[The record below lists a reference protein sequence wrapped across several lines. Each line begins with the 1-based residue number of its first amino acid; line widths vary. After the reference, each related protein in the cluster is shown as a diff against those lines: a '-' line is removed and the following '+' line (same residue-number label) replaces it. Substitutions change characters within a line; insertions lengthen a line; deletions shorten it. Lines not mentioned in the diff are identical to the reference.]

1 MRCPCFGK
9 FHSWLLDVVDK
20 QGIQRDGEKPFKAMA
35 ILPISKEVLQHF
47 NNQDGHANNAY
58 SPNSNPEWS

>member
-1 MRCPCFGK
+1 M
-9 FHSWLLDVVDK
+9 DK
-20 QGIQRDGEKPFKAMA
+20 QGIQRDGEKAFKAMA